1 MKLRKTEEEVVH
13 GRLRGWDP
21 YVCYPLNC
29 SFALMTDFESSRCV
43 ITTRQEVRCIGD
55 KSEKVER
62 EPQWMVRSEMSY
74 VDLSSSVLQLYLN
87 RQNFFFT
94 LFAYRSNTFFS
105 PESIINFKNFTT
117 GTIIKG
123 NGSINKLSDSI
134 SLFM

>member
-74 VDLSSSVLQLYLN
+74 VDLSSSVPLFFYLIDRVLIN
-87 RQNFFFT
+87 IIRIQIKHFF
-94 LFAYRSNTFFS
+94 LALIYN
-105 PESIINFKNFTT
+105 
-117 GTIIKG
+117 
-123 NGSINKLSDSI
+123 
-134 SLFM
+134 

>member
-1 MKLRKTEEEVVH
+1 MCFSMKLRKTEEEVVH

-74 VDLSSSVLQLYLN
+74 VDLSSSVLLFLLN
-87 RQNFFFT
+87 RQSSYKHYSHTDQT
-94 LFAYRSNTFFS
+94 LFSRLN
-105 PESIINFKNFTT
+105 
-117 GTIIKG
+117 
-123 NGSINKLSDSI
+123 L
-134 SLFM
+134 